1 MQQHVE
7 KWVGVVAAG
16 ARRRPRRLRRRL
28 RGQGERRRF
37 RDVIADVFGAEVLQ
51 LALVRGPP
59 GPRFQNVRSRVG
71 PGVPENSIVIV
82 FVPSAK
88 ERKFG
93 PDQQLYPQPFLSNI
107 SLNEP
112 NKS

>member
-59 GPRFQNVRSRVG
+59 GPRFQNVRGGVG
-71 PGVPENSIVIV
+71 PRVPENSMVIV
-82 FVPSAK
+82 LCLVLKRENKALINNSTRRHF
-88 ERKFG
+88 
-93 PDQQLYPQPFLSNI
+93 FLT
-107 SLNEP
+107 
-112 NKS
+112 